1 MELIRDEK
9 LSIGFNKELKSVLN
23 CELKVSDIL
32 RVIKNKEQIDE
43 NQYKKSREVGSP
55 PNN

>member
-23 CELKVSDIL
+23 CELKVIEIL

-43 NQYKKSREVGSP
+43 NQYKKSREVGSQ